1 MKGPKAFCLTVQN
14 AVFGNMERFYLWFG
28 EKVAKYP
35 GYVVLGCLIF
45 AGLCS
50 LGFLLLESET
60 DQLELWVPTDSD
72 FYRNNKWISK
82 TFPSKMRAQQF
93 MLISEN
99 DENIIT
105 KANLDLLNNIMKDI
119 SKIR

>member
-35 GYVVLGCLIF
+35 GFVVLGCLIF